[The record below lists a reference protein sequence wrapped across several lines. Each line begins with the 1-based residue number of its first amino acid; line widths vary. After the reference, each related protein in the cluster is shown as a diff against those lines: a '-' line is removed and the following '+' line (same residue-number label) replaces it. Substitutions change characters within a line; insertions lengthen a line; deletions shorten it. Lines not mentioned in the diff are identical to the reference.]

1 MVRDVGSHDL
11 DTAVP
16 AMTTRRARER
26 LVVLVG
32 YPGVQTLDLVGP
44 AEVFAAANL
53 RRDAGQTPYRIAVA
67 SPRGGT
73 ISGGSGL
80 RIADT
85 LPLAS
90 LRGPID
96 TLVVAGGPGVQQIVA
111 EGAVPIW
118 VRRRRN
124 SVRRLCSVCTGAFVL
139 GAAGVLSGRRVA
151 THWSACDALARAVP
165 GATVERDA
173 IFVVDPPVYSSAG
186 VTAAIDLCLAL
197 VEEDLGRRTALAVA
211 RELVLYLRRPGG
223 QSQFSE
229 SLAAQEAA
237 SDGIRELLAWVQEHP
252 ASDLCVERLA
262 KRAGMSPRHFARVFR
277 NETGVT
283 PGVFVE
289 GVRVDR
295 AKLYLEETDW
305 SLAGIATR
313 AGFGS
318 EDSLWRSFRRR
329 LGVAPRDYRRRFS
342 RPQVRGT
349 QPSAKPS

>member
-1 MVRDVGSHDL
+1 
-11 DTAVP
+11 
-16 AMTTRRARER
+16 MTTRPRSDR
-26 LVVLVG
+26 LVVLLG
-32 YPGVQTLDLVGP
+32 YPGVQALDLVGP

-53 RRDAGQTPYRIAVA
+53 RRDAGQTPYRIVVA

-73 ISGGSGL
+73 ISAGSGL

-90 LRGPID
+90 LRGRID
-96 TLVVAGGPGVQQIVA
+96 TLVVAGGPGVQPIVA
-111 EGAVPIW
+111 EGEVPIW

-124 SVRRLCSVCTGAFVL
+124 SVRRLCSVCTGAFVF
-139 GAAGVLSGRRVA
+139 GAAGLLTGRRVA

-165 GATVERDA
+165 EATVERDA

-223 QSQFSE
+223 QAQFSE

-237 SDGIRELLAWVQEHP
+237 SDGIRDLVAWVQEHP
-252 ASDLCVERLA
+252 ASDLRVERLA
-262 KRAGMSPRHFARVFR
+262 KRAGLSPRHFARVFR
-277 NETGVT
+277 TETGVT

-289 GVRVDR
+289 GVRVER

-329 LGVAPRDYRRRFS
+329 LGVAPRDYRTRFS
-342 RPQVRGT
+342 RPLARGN

>member
-1 MVRDVGSHDL
+1 MVRRVGSHDVEPA
-11 DTAVP
+11 DP
-16 AMTTRRARER
+16 AMTVRRARER

-44 AEVFAAANL
+44 AEVFAAANF
-53 RRDAGQTPYRIAVA
+53 RRDAGATPYRIVVA

-73 ISGGSGL
+73 IASGSGL

-85 LPLAS
+85 VPLAS
-90 LRGPID
+90 LRGRID
-96 TLVVAGGPGVQQIVA
+96 TLVLAGGPGVQQA
-111 EGAVPIW
+111 AAAGEVPAW
-118 VRRRRN
+118 VRRRRG
-124 SVRRLCSVCTGAFVL
+124 SVRRVCSVCTGAFLL
-139 GAAGVLSGRRVA
+139 GAAGLLAGRRVA
-151 THWSACDALARAVP
+151 THWGACDALASAFP
-165 GATVERDA
+165 DAIVERDA

-237 SDGIRELLAWVQEHP
+237 SDALRDLLAWVQEHP
-252 ASDLCVERLA
+252 ASDLRVERLA

-277 NETGVT
+277 AETSVT
-283 PGVFVE
+283 PAVFVE
-289 GVRVDR
+289 GVRAER
-295 AKLYLEETDW
+295 AKLLLEETDW
-305 SLAGIATR
+305 SLAGVAAR

-318 EDSLWRSFRRR
+318 EDSLARSFRRR
-329 LGVAPRDYRRRFS
+329 LGVTPREYRTRFS
-342 RPQVRGT
+342 RPR
-349 QPSAKPS
+349 SRRS